1 MKLSVKQKVSIL
13 ILVAVFILMIAAIL
27 FFYAMLPK
35 KYERVIQ
42 EFSQEFGVDGDLVYA
57 VVRTESN
64 FRADAV
70 SRRGAVGLMQI
81 MPSTAEFICQTLG
94 EKLDLNVPE
103 DNLRMGIWYISYLE
117 KKFDH
122 TDAVLAAYN
131 AGEGTVLGWIRN
143 GYVGEKGEL
152 TDIPYQ
158 ETKIY
163 VRKVNFFYNCYK
175 MLY

>member
-27 FFYAMLPK
+27 FFYVMLPK

-143 GYVGEKGEL
+143 GYAGEKGEL

>member
-13 ILVAVFILMIAAIL
+13 VLVAVFILIIAAVL
-27 FFYAMLPK
+27 FFYAMFPK

-143 GYVGEKGEL
+143 GYAGEKGEL

>member
-13 ILVAVFILMIAAIL
+13 ILVAVFILMIAAVL
-27 FFYAMLPK
+27 FFYVMLPK

-42 EFSQEFGVDGDLVYA
+42 EFSQEFGVDGDLVFA

-143 GYVGEKGEL
+143 GYAGEKGEL

>member
-1 MKLSVKQKVSIL
+1 MELSVKRKVSIL
-13 ILVAVFILMIAAIL
+13 VLVAVFFLLIASILL
-27 FFYAMLPK
+27 VYAMLPK

-42 EFSQEFGVDGDLVYA
+42 EFSQEFGVDGDLIFA

-64 FRADAV
+64 FRADAI
-70 SRRGAVGLMQI
+70 SRKGAVGLMQI
-81 MPSTAEFICQTLG
+81 MPSTAEFICRTLG
-94 EKLDLNVPE
+94 EELDLNVPE

-117 KKFDH
+117 KKFAH
-122 TDAVLAAYN
+122 IDAVLAAYN

-143 GYVGEKGEL
+143 GFAGEKGEL
-152 TDIPYQ
+152 TDIPYK
-158 ETKIY
+158 ETKSY